1 LQDWEQA
8 QDWGGSRQF
17 TALTWLPTIEHG
29 ETAFDDGPWTI
40 RVIPPV
46 AFTRAVLDDCDEQVD
61 AAFQPQLLP
70 DRPAV
75 SDVGTAETQV
85 EPVVVEDD
93 AAAWAFQPTMHLSRE
108 PGPAES
114 VHGPPEAVD
123 IARVRGRHAS
133 ADHGCA
139 ACSKRGALW
148 FAG

>member
-1 LQDWEQA
+1 
-8 QDWGGSRQF
+8 
-17 TALTWLPTIEHG
+17 LPTIEHG

-108 PGPAES
+108 PGPARACMGRQRPSTLQEF
-114 VHGPPEAVD
+114 VD
-123 IARVRGRHAS
+123 GMRLPIT
-133 ADHGCA
+133 
-139 ACSKRGALW
+139 GALPAQKGELSGSW
-148 FAG
+148 CTLYVTRRMRRSH